1 MIAFC
6 RYLAP
11 LLLCLLSLLQASG
24 FFTATTSRSC
34 CQSLD
39 NNNRIFPRQH
49 LHSTYMSS
57 VQRSDR
63 SDVEQ
68 VKFDIMQLSAAMDR
82 GQLYNPTSGEQ

>member
-1 MIAFC
+1 
-6 RYLAP
+6 
-11 LLLCLLSLLQASG
+11 
-24 FFTATTSRSC
+24 
-34 CQSLD
+34 
-39 NNNRIFPRQH
+39 
-49 LHSTYMSS
+49 MSS